1 MSSKIQTDIS
11 LPCPAEKLLVHRA
24 PMLLIK
30 ELTVRE
36 NQRAE
41 ALASISDAG
50 ICTTSDQGLLPE
62 YFIEI
67 MAQTVAA
74 AFGYDALIKNESPT
88 EGYIVGIDKYSLIN
102 LPAKRSELGSEL
114 RVHVQLEHD
123 LGTVKVITGE
133 VFSNTEKLVTAELKL
148 WKQES

>member
-1 MSSKIQTDIS
+1 MSSKVQTDIS

-30 ELTVRE
+30 ELTARE
-36 NQRAE
+36 NNRAE

-50 ICTTSDQGLLPE
+50 ICTTSDQGILPE
-62 YFIEI
+62 YYIEI

-74 AFGYDALIKNESPT
+74 AFGYDALINNESPT

-102 LPAKRSELGSEL
+102 LPAKWDELHI
-114 RVHVQLEHD
+114 HVQLEHD
-123 LGTVKVITGE
+123 LGTVKVMAGE
-133 VFSNTEKLVTAELKL
+133 VFSDTEKLVTAELKV
-148 WKQES
+148 WKKES

>member
-1 MSSKIQTDIS
+1 
-11 LPCPAEKLLVHRA
+11 
-24 PMLLIK
+24 MLLIK

-50 ICTTSDQGLLPE
+50 ICTTSDRGLLPE

-67 MAQTVAA
+67 IAQTVAA

-88 EGYIVGIDKYSLIN
+88 EGYIVGIDRYSLIY
-102 LPAKRSELGSEL
+102 LPAKWSKIRSELQSEL

-123 LGTVKVITGE
+123 LGTVKVMAGE

-148 WKQES
+148 WKQER